1 MDGNDPTMNKIR
13 LNHLIEVAEH
23 FTGEDWTSD
32 QVSVKIWTI
41 TSNSSKAV

>member
-13 LNHLIEVAEH
+13 LNHLVEVAEH

-32 QVSVKIWTI
+32 QVSVM
-41 TSNSSKAV
+41 NMDNYFQ